1 MKTINSDKSKVS
13 NAITLIDKYNLSSR
27 SRKRE
32 LVGMRSYI
40 MFKLRSLGLSLEAIG
55 KLFDRDHSTVIH
67 AIKKHR
73 TYTQVGDVIY
83 RTDIAQI
90 KHDFIAM
97 NKNIQSSIFDDV
109 LSANDYTDLLVIKQK
124 IHSGVYLT

>member
-1 MKTINSDKSKVS
+1 
-13 NAITLIDKYNLSSR
+13 
-27 SRKRE
+27 
-32 LVGMRSYI
+32 MRSYI

-55 KLFDRDHSTVIH
+55 KLFDRDHATVIH
-67 AIKKHR
+67 AIKKHKM
-73 TYTQVGDVIY
+73 YTQVGDVIY